1 MAMAKCNKLLRVLGI
16 MFMSQTCNI
25 KEQSE
30 YRSIVLKAST
40 SIFHYNFIMERI
52 NMLAIIYSFLH
63 NRWNLQ
69 TLNLSPQLIFVSF
82 LTTKIMKLKEF
93 HYFQTGFSCLRLAS
107 FTFSYA
113 TPSVLCF
120 TLSVFLCM
128 RLRVF

>member
-52 NMLAIIYSFLH
+52 NMLSIIYSFLH
-63 NRWNLQ
+63 HR
-69 TLNLSPQLIFVSF
+69 
-82 LTTKIMKLKEF
+82 
-93 HYFQTGFSCLRLAS
+93 
-107 FTFSYA
+107 
-113 TPSVLCF
+113 
-120 TLSVFLCM
+120 
-128 RLRVF
+128 